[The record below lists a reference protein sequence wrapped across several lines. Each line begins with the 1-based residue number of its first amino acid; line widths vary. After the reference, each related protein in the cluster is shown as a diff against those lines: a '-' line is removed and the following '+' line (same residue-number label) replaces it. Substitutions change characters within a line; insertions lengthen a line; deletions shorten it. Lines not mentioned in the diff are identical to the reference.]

1 MVKTNRNRLIAF
13 ALAALL
19 LPALTTATPSGFP
32 PIIDPTSTSHQVLKG
47 EEFHRDLP
55 KEPFKALQFVFEK
68 MNMAMISGNP
78 VASLEFRVERVKHLP
93 GGELS
98 ALEPLFEAPGK
109 LVLRLRLLRSVAD
122 NPVLVLE
129 EMARLQALTQMEG
142 PEFYVHEYTKVSQF
156 LGEYVKDS
164 NGHYVPDP
172 KAPASHW
179 HHFLEEVHNPIFKAL
194 GLKESN
200 PINGR
205 NPLAW
210 SELNINAAHGSRLAQ
225 RELAEIEMQLA
236 TAARDSKSEFLLLK
250 NQGDPQLMKD
260 AVLQI
265 AQVRGYAVNASA
277 SPAEVWSEYF
287 EKRLDWLKR
296 DFEEKTGAARR
307 EWAEHRAKMNSPSV
321 RDAKAEL
328 EQAPQKLN
336 DLVKAN
342 DRAGVARLL
351 ETYLSLETMEPFE
364 RGLWQEW
371 IESIRNPDL
380 ANRRLLFR
388 GIDKDDPVQKVFD
401 QKGKETGYG
410 FFSTLL
416 TKNQGNYTRR
426 LRSFATMR
434 MKFAN
439 PINLQLASGA
449 SLPEISPLISTPK
462 VAEIIFNHSKDP
474 KGSPFMSFTLS
485 PSVAYSWAESG
496 GGYLVAQID
505 ARRALPNVISLF
517 KHEVEMLVP
526 MIVFPDE
533 VVHYEKFSETHSF
546 SLARLEEVLERASRK
561 LGRKIENVDL
571 RINRAMF
578 QDVYRIFGQAQ
589 ARLLAVPDCA
599 QAFGGN

>member
-1 MVKTNRNRLIAF
+1 MVKTNRNRVIAF

-19 LPALTTATPSGFP
+19 LPALTIATPSGFP
-32 PIIDPTSTSHQVLKG
+32 PLVDPASNSHQVLKG

-78 VASLEFRVERVKHLP
+78 VASLEFRVERVQHLP

-109 LVLRLRLLRSVAD
+109 LVLRLRLLQSVAD
-122 NPVLVLE
+122 NPVLILE
-129 EMARLQALTQMEG
+129 ELARLYALTQLDGAEL
-142 PEFYVHEYTKVSQF
+142 YVYEKIKVSQYS
-156 LGEYVKDS
+156 GPYVPDGK
-164 NGHYVPDP
+164 GGTIPDP
-172 KAPASHW
+172 KAPAWQW
-179 HHFLEEVHNPIFKAL
+179 HHFFEEVHNPIFKAL

-210 SELNINAAHGSRLAQ
+210 SELKINAAHGSRLAQ

-250 NQGDPQLMKD
+250 NLGDPQFMRD

-265 AQVRGYAVNASA
+265 AQARGYAVNSNA

-296 DFEEKTGAARR
+296 DFEEKTAAARR
-307 EWAEHRAKMNSPSV
+307 EWAEHRSKINSPSV
-321 RDAKAEL
+321 RDAKAAL

-371 IESIRNPDL
+371 IEAIRNPDL

-388 GIDKDDPVQKVFD
+388 GIDKADPVQKVLD
-401 QKGKETGYG
+401 QKGRETGYG

-426 LRSFATMR
+426 LRSYATMR
-434 MKFAN
+434 MRFAN
-439 PINLQLASGA
+439 
-449 SLPEISPLISTPK
+449 SLSFDLGISDTMVEVSPLTATPK
-462 VAEIIFNHSKDP
+462 MTDIMINHSKDP
-474 KGSPFMSFTLS
+474 KGSPFMSFSLS
-485 PSVAYSWAESG
+485 PIEAHGWAEPGG

-505 ARRALPNVISLF
+505 ARRVLPNVVSYF

-526 MIVFPDE
+526 LIVFPDE
-533 VVHYEKFSETHSF
+533 VVHFERFPENMSTMMPQ
-546 SLARLEEVLERASRK
+546 LNEVLERASQK
-561 LGRKIENVDL
+561 LGRKIDNVE
-571 RINRAMF
+571 RPVNRTMF
-578 QDVYRIFGQAQ
+578 QDAYRIFGQAHQ
-589 ARLLAVPDCA
+589 RLLAAPVCV
-599 QAFGGN
+599 QAFKD